1 MGPHAEEEFEGNA
14 LKLTNPIIQPEG
26 LVAPAPPEVEVE
38 HEALIGREFSTEA
51 AAMRNPTIA
60 TMGDTPFDQREG
72 TDAQAMEHHKIV
84 ATEVVSNPM
93 AIQSPAILQNAV
105 VIIDPKIADCIQFVE
120 SASKRGLFV
129 TAVVPKP
136 NQGDKKIEYYP
147 TAEAILETGV
157 NQVYEPPMGA
167 KFDIVECANHLNTIE
182 SQQNI
187 RYLGVLPLRE
197 SAVDYSD
204 ILAALLGISVHND
217 LGLASAR
224 RDKALMKNAVSNAG
238 LRVAK
243 FARLTATDGSDVQ
256 QAIEELELEFPVVVK
271 TPRGMS
277 TMDVYICQNM
287 EEAIQR
293 SAQIVKSVG
302 PDGRKAQF
310 SLVEEFLVGDE
321 FAINLVASPT
331 TPRGVQVT
339 DVWKYEK
346 YSGEGTMVNT
356 WQSMCD
362 PHSKTYSNLVRYA
375 EGIARAV
382 GIKFGM
388 AHVELKSVFNKERGK
403 YMEPVMIEVGA
414 RLAGGKKAIMAS
426 KTVPGWCPFDAMLD
440 AHCGFPIQVPPSF
453 SPEKHAKHVYIPSKT
468 VGIVKTING
477 ADFERLET
485 YDSHIVMTEPG
496 KKIRVSTDI
505 MSFAGFL
512 WLIGKH
518 EDVER
523 DARLARDG
531 FSIEVEEEKA
541 DN

>member
-1 MGPHAEEEFEGNA
+1 MGPHVEEEFDGNA
-14 LKLTNPIIQPEG
+14 VKLTNPIMVPE
-26 LVAPAPPEVEVE
+26 VPIAPTAPEVEME
-38 HEALIGREFSTEA
+38 HEALIGREYSTEA

-60 TMGDTPFDQREG
+60 TFGDTLVEQKGGDE
-72 TDAQAMEHHKIV
+72 AQAMEHHKIV
-84 ATEVVSNPM
+84 ATEVVPNPM
-93 AIQSPAILQNAV
+93 AIQAPAILQNAV
-105 VIIDPKIADCIQFVE
+105 VIIDPKIADCTQFVE
-120 SASKRGLFV
+120 SATKRGLFV

-136 NQGDKKIEYYP
+136 NKGDEQIEYHP

-167 KFDIVECANHLNTIE
+167 KFDIVECANHLKTIE

-204 ILAALLGISVHND
+204 ILAALLGITVHND
-217 LGLASAR
+217 LGHSSAR

-243 FARLTATDGSDVQ
+243 FARLTASDGSDVPP
-256 QAIEELELEFPVVVK
+256 AIEELELEFPVVVK

-293 SAQIVKSVG
+293 SSQIVKSVG

-310 SLVEEFLVGDE
+310 SLLEEFLIGDE
-321 FAINLVASPT
+321 FAVNLLASPT

-388 AHVELKSVFNKERGK
+388 AHVELKSVYNEERGK
-403 YMEPVMIEVGA
+403 YIEPVMIEVGA
-414 RLAGGKKAIMAS
+414 RLAGGKKAIMAE

-453 SPEKHAKHVYIPSKT
+453 SPALHAKHVYIPSKQ
-468 VGIVKTING
+468 VGVVKSISG

-485 YDSHIVMTEPG
+485 YDSHIMLCEPG
-496 KKIRVSTDI
+496 SKVTVSTDI
-505 MSFAGFL
+505 YSFAGFV
-512 WLIGKH
+512 WLIGKY

-531 FSIEVEEEKA
+531 FSIEVEEEVEQ
-541 DN
+541 